1 MTENV
6 AELPKAYEISYVNC
20 KTLNHSSILQQW
32 KITIFFTS
40 MEKQSDKF
48 SVVVIVH
55 SLSWVWHFVTPWT
68 AAHQVSLSFTFSHS
82 CPLSRRCHPTISSS
96 VTLFSSCPQSFPA
109 SRSLP
114 VSQLCIR
121 WSKYWSFSFSIRF
134 LPMTIQCWFP
144 LGWTDLISLLSKGLS
159 RVFLLIYGKTN
170 TIL

>member
-68 AAHQVSLSFTFSHS
+68 AAHQVSLSFTFSQTHVHWVGDATQPS
-82 CPLSRRCHPTISSS
+82 HPLLPSSPPALNLS
-96 VTLFSSCPQSFPA
+96 QHQGLFLWVNSASGGQNIGALASASDSFQWLFS
-109 SRSLP
+109 
-114 VSQLCIR
+114 VD
-121 WSKYWSFSFSIRF
+121 F
-134 LPMTIQCWFP
+134 L
-144 LGWTDLISLLSKGLS
+144 
-159 RVFLLIYGKTN
+159 
-170 TIL
+170 